1 MAESST
7 ITREPEISARD
18 VAAIPPDDY
27 PAVQQALKRAAA
39 TDDQVAKNYALK
51 RAAESIGLLSGHQPF
66 PVEPFSDGAYPA
78 VFLLIRESLEAGA
91 PGIAAGLKD
100 AMARSAA
107 LKVVARKLAPAAYGD
122 KRRPYYTHACAGV
135 EGMSA
140 TLHLRDGSLELVFKD
155 EELDLIN
162 EEGRDLYV
170 ARIEASEVLAL
181 RQWLIDFLPASEA
194 EISAGHGIAP
204 LVSVTVP
211 APGTEER
218 DFWLEAARQHGFEET
233 SEEQLPYLA
242 LPAYASN
249 EEGLLALMAAA
260 REQGRKDVL
269 DALAKSGPARP
280 VALADG
286 CRSAFAP
293 CAHQKDDPTTLCG
306 SCQRAAA
313 DRDFD
318 EDMMPGGF
326 N

>member
-7 ITREPEISARD
+7 ITRGPEISARE

-39 TDDQVAKNYALK
+39 TDDLVAKNYALK

-66 PVEPFSDGAYPA
+66 PIEPFSDGAYPA

-91 PGIAAGLKD
+91 PGVASGIKD

-122 KRRPYYTHACAGV
+122 KRQPHYTHAMAGV
-135 EGMSA
+135 EGMCA

-162 EEGRDLYV
+162 EEGRDLYISRL
-170 ARIEASEVLAL
+170 AASEVIHL

-194 EISAGHGIAP
+194 EISAGHGVALP
-204 LVSVTVP
+204 VSVNVP
-211 APGTEER
+211 VPGSEER
-218 DFWLEAARQHGFEET
+218 HFWLEAAEQHGFEQT
-233 SEEQLPYLA
+233 SGEEE
-242 LPAYASN
+242 LPAFDPPAFLAT
-249 EEGLLALMAAA
+249 EEEVLKLMAAA

-269 DALAKSGPARP
+269 AALATGGAR
-280 VALADG
+280 G
-286 CRSAFAP
+286 
-293 CAHQKDDPTTLCG
+293 
-306 SCQRAAA
+306 
-313 DRDFD
+313 
-318 EDMMPGGF
+318 
-326 N
+326 

>member
-1 MAESST
+1 MTNRSAESSA

-18 VAAIPPDDY
+18 VAAIPPADY

-91 PGIAAGLKD
+91 PGVAAGIKD

-122 KRRPYYTHACAGV
+122 KRQPHYTHACAGV

-140 TLHLRDGSLELVFKD
+140 TLRLRDGSLELVFKD

-170 ARIEASEVLAL
+170 AHIEASEVLAL

-194 EISAGHGIAP
+194 EISAGHGVAP
-204 LVSVTVP
+204 PVSVTVP
-211 APGTEER
+211 ASGTEER
-218 DFWLEAARQHGFEET
+218 LFWLEAAEQHGFEAT
-233 SEEQLPYLA
+233 SGGEQIPEYDP
-242 LPAYASN
+242 PAYFAT
-249 EEGLLALMAAA
+249 EDEVLKLMAVA

-269 DALAKSGPARP
+269 DALATEAAR
-280 VALADG
+280 G
-286 CRSAFAP
+286 
-293 CAHQKDDPTTLCG
+293 
-306 SCQRAAA
+306 
-313 DRDFD
+313 
-318 EDMMPGGF
+318 
-326 N
+326 

>member
-1 MAESST
+1 MAETPFVPPTST
-7 ITREPEISARD
+7 AYSPVFTLVRDWLGLAGLGADAPVLDSLAR
-18 VAAIPPDDY
+18 
-27 PAVQQALKRAAA
+27 
-39 TDDQVAKNYALK
+39 N
-51 RAAESIGLLSGHQPF
+51 
-66 PVEPFSDGAYPA
+66 
-78 VFLLIRESLEAGA
+78 
-91 PGIAAGLKD
+91 IAAD
-100 AMARSAA
+100 MCERD
-107 LKVVARKLAPAAYGD
+107 LAPAAYGD

-135 EGMSA
+135 EGMCA

-155 EELDLIN
+155 EQLDLVR
-162 EEGRDLYV
+162 EEGDDLYV
-170 ARIEASEVLAL
+170 AHIEASEVLAL

>member
-51 RAAESIGLLSGHQPF
+51 RAAESIGLLSDHQPF

-91 PGIAAGLKD
+91 PGVASGIKD

-122 KRRPYYTHACAGV
+122 KRQPHYTHAMAGV
-135 EGMSA
+135 EGMCA

-170 ARIEASEVLAL
+170 ARIAASEVVHL

-194 EISAGHGIAP
+194 EISAGHGVAP
-204 LVSVTVP
+204 PVSVTVP

-218 DFWLEAARQHGFEET
+218 LFWLEAAEQHGFEAT
-233 SEEQLPYLA
+233 DGEEELPAFDPPAYLA
-242 LPAYASN
+242 TEDEVLK
-249 EEGLLALMAAA
+249 LMAAA

-269 DALAKSGPARP
+269 ASLAPATETSGA
-280 VALADG
+280 
-286 CRSAFAP
+286 
-293 CAHQKDDPTTLCG
+293 
-306 SCQRAAA
+306 
-313 DRDFD
+313 
-318 EDMMPGGF
+318 
-326 N
+326 